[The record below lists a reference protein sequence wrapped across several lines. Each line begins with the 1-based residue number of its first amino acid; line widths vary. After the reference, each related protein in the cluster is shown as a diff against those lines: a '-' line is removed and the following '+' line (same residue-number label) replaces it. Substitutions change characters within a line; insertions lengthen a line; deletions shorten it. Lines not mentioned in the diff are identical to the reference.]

1 MSLDLGA
8 LNTDAIN
15 TIIPEL
21 QAQVKSEVTVD
32 EELALW
38 GGPEGAADALN
49 AVFYRL
55 QRALY
60 GVEPV
65 TGTPYDPEDVVS
77 RIEDKLYFADISPN

>member
-1 MSLDLGA
+1 MTLDLGA

-15 TIIPEL
+15 VIIPEL
-21 QAQVKSEVTVD
+21 QAQMKDEATVE

-38 GGPEGAADALN
+38 GGPEGAADTLN
-49 AVFYRL
+49 IVFYRL

-65 TGTPYDPEDVVS
+65 MGTPYDPEDVLS
-77 RIEDKLYFADISPN
+77 RIEDKLYFAGVSPN

>member
-1 MSLDLGA
+1 MTLDTGA

-15 TIIPEL
+15 VIIPEL
-21 QAQVKSEVTVD
+21 QEQMRPEATAE

-38 GGPEGAADALN
+38 GGPEGAALALN
-49 AVFYRL
+49 TIFYRL

-65 TGTPYDPEDVVS
+65 PGTPYDPEDVLV
-77 RIEDKLYFADISPN
+77 RIEDKLYFAGISPN